1 MRSQVPQRKHR
12 VRRAQMLA
20 LLDAIERGEI
30 RDALGRKWFARER
43 WPEVATQSSLHAEA
57 ALPSRRRWP
66 LGDGSWQVTMK
77 RSAE

>member
-1 MRSQVPQRKHR
+1 MRRQVPQRKRR
-12 VRRAQMLA
+12 VRSAEMLA
-20 LLDAIERGEI
+20 LIDAINRFEI
-30 RDALGRKWFARER
+30 REAPGRKWFAPER